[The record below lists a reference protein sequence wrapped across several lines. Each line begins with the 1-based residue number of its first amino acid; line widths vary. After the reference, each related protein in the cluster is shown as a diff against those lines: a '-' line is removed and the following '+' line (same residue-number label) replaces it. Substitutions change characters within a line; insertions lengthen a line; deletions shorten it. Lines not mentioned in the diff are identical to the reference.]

1 MTKSLAALLFAAAL
15 IAAPPA
21 SAQGTPASAQGS
33 VADMTDMQALR
44 EAAKADKKALVAK
57 TLMLT
62 DAEAKKF
69 WPIYDSYQRALD
81 VAVRQRNVV
90 VVDLVGL
97 QKPLSDPYA
106 RDLSKELIA
115 ADEAEIRAR
124 RTLQNKV
131 MKALPPKKAARY
143 MQLESKIRAVQA
155 YDIAV
160 AIPLIR

>member
-1 MTKSLAALLFAAAL
+1 MTKNLATLLFVAALV
-15 IAAPPA
+15 AAP
-21 SAQGTPASAQGS
+21 SASAQGS
-33 VADMTDMQALR
+33 AADMTDMQALR
-44 EAAKADKKALVAK
+44 AAVKADKRALVAQ
-57 TLMLT
+57 TLKLS

-69 WPIYDSYQRALD
+69 WPIYDNYQRAID
-81 VAVRQRNVV
+81 VANRQRNVV

-97 QKPLSDPYA
+97 EKPLSDPYA

-160 AIPLIR
+160 AIPLVK

>member
-1 MTKSLAALLFAAAL
+1 MTYTVAAMLFAVTMFAAPAAL
-15 IAAPPA
+15 
-21 SAQGTPASAQGS
+21 AQGNA
-33 VADMTDMQALR
+33 ADMTDMQALR
-44 EAAKADKKALVAK
+44 EAAKSDKKALVAR
-57 TLMLT
+57 TLTLT

-69 WPIYDSYQRALD
+69 WPIYESYQRALD

-160 AIPLIR
+160 AIPLVK